1 MRPSFRRSKSNALRQ
16 RFLPTI
22 SRIDS
27 MAPSINIFS
36 ARQYGRSGAI
46 FLATSA
52 GDDEEAELAMEN
64 LYTEW
69 TLEHD
74 KLLWEN
80 RDASAAEQAVL
91 LGRGLRG
98 VQERLK
104 KLRDVNSSAYER
116 LFVKEN
122 HSNGASDFDSMP
134 EKTKLVPVS
143 EILRRIQWDY
153 SLSSSDFSILHYDRV
168 EDMVVES
175 PMDAP
180 NKSIK
185 GSSTQLVDALPEHRI
200 VAVKYKE
207 QVCWDR
213 EKRLDKFFSNGGIEK
228 IMEDYDEWKRK
239 KDANWEWLR
248 QRQEQV
254 TDTVRLVLGDDRYGI
269 FKDMSKE
276 LQSTLE
282 DPATSAKKEAE
293 AYVKASLELFRLAQ
307 DDQSQSPNSSLD
319 SYLIPQN
326 DMESAECLS
335 ELVAL
340 SPDAVLRQSVL
351 AELSLALGRLDGKQL
366 STTSA
371 LGSDAAVA
379 NRELP
384 ELLDDDI
391 TETFVR
397 GSGAGG
403 QKINKTNSKVSLLH
417 IPTRIRVECQDTRS
431 LQQNRKIAR
440 KRLRLKLDEFFHGSQ
455 SRAGI
460 KAEKASSKKAK
471 AKARS
476 RARTRKKA
484 EEKKQAKS
492 Q

>member
-1 MRPSFRRSKSNALRQ
+1 MRPAFQRSNSNVLRQ
-16 RFLPTI
+16 RYLPTI
-22 SRIDS
+22 GRTDS
-27 MAPSINIFS
+27 VAPSTHIYS
-36 ARQYGRSGAI
+36 ARHHGRSSAV

-52 GDDEEAELAMEN
+52 GDEEKAELAMEN

-80 RDASAAEQAVL
+80 RDSSAAEQAVL

-122 HSNGASDFDSMP
+122 HSNGAPDFDNLP

-168 EDMVVES
+168 DDTVVES

-213 EKRLDKFFSNGGIEK
+213 EKRLDKFFSNGGIEN
-228 IMEDYDEWKRK
+228 IIEDYDEWKRK

-248 QRQEQV
+248 QRQKQV
-254 TDTVRLVLGDDRYGI
+254 TETVRLVLGDDRYAI

-282 DPATSAKKEAE
+282 DPAASAKREAE
-293 AYVKASLELFRLAQ
+293 VYVKACLELFRLAQ
-307 DDQSQSPNSSLD
+307 DDLSQPPNNSLD
-319 SYLIPQN
+319 PSLIPQN
-326 DMESAECLS
+326 DMESSELVS

-340 SPDAVLRQSVL
+340 SPDAALRQSVL
-351 AELSLALGRLDGKQL
+351 AELSLVLGRLNGKL
-366 STTSA
+366 ESTTSVSSS
-371 LGSDAAVA
+371 GVVAAS
-379 NRELP
+379 RELP
-384 ELLDDDI
+384 ELLEDDI

-440 KRLRLKLDEFFHGSQ
+440 KRLRLKLDEFFNGSQ

-476 RARTRKKA
+476 RARNRKKA
-484 EEKKQAKS
+484 EVKKQAES